1 MDDFNYPLLDLNYF
15 VLSNQAD
22 TNWGD
27 ATFTASID
35 TFEKS
40 FGSFEYPQ

>member
-1 MDDFNYPLLDLNYF
+1 MDDSNYPLLDLNYF